1 MFQYIYPL
9 YQLGL
14 YVHSSLGKTI
24 TYVLLQNKDQWAR
37 GFESSICVAIIQF
50 HQVVRPFFSNV
61 TLMAL
66 CFHLYYD
73 EVLYCKYVPKRIPT

>member
-1 MFQYIYPL
+1 MFQYVYPL

-37 GFESSICVAIIQF
+37 DSESSICVAII
-50 HQVVRPFFSNV
+50 
-61 TLMAL
+61 
-66 CFHLYYD
+66 
-73 EVLYCKYVPKRIPT
+73 